1 MSSELILKESR
12 ALPLAERI
20 DLCRNLRDEI
30 LKSKD
35 LTPGE
40 AEFIDCRLQDH
51 LDNPN
56 DVVSLEAVRAK
67 LDAKYR
73 R

>member
-1 MSSELILKESR
+1 MNSELILKETR

-30 LKSKD
+30 LKSKE

-40 AEFIDCRLQDH
+40 AEFIEGRLQDH
-51 LDNPN
+51 LDNPD
-56 DVVSLEAVRAK
+56 DVVSLEEVKAK

>member
-1 MSSELILKESR
+1 MILRETL

-20 DLCRNLRDEI
+20 DLCRHLWDEI
-30 LKSKD
+30 LRSKE

-40 AEFIDCRLQDH
+40 AEFIDDRLQDH
-51 LDNPN
+51 LDNPE
-56 DVVSLEAVRAK
+56 DVVSLEEVKAK

>member
-1 MSSELILKESR
+1 MRSELILKETR

-20 DLCRNLRDEI
+20 DLCRNLWDEI
-30 LKSKD
+30 LNSNE

-40 AEFIDCRLQDH
+40 AEFIDNRLKDH
-51 LDNPN
+51 LDNPGK
-56 DVVSLEAVRAK
+56 VVSLEEVKAK

-73 R
+73 